1 MLKGMNSCNIIN
13 INNHVINIKK
23 NERWY
28 QQSFGRVKHCWATK
42 ELNLNVCLQSNMHE
56 LAWIYRS
63 KNLTLR
69 DKKSLIKCAFSSSLK
84 SQLILLFSL
93 FFLLGL
99 LHFLILFMGLTILF
113 QLIFTFTYSTFSKIS
128 RSQTDPKT
136 KIKTYYFSLI
146 LV

>member
-69 DKKSLIKCAFSSSLK
+69 DKKSLIKCAFSLSLK
-84 SQLILLFSL
+84 SQFILLFSL
-93 FFLLGL
+93 FFLLGPTA
-99 LHFLILFMGLTILF
+99 LFDTIHGSHCTISANFYLYLQYF
-113 QLIFTFTYSTFSKIS
+113 QQKVFNFSKIIS
-128 RSQTDPKT
+128 ISAK
-136 KIKTYYFSLI
+136 
-146 LV
+146 